1 MMKVILEWFE
11 MAKFINMEIKKQVG
25 GQKRNKELVLKFLKK
40 EDKKLYDKLK
50 LSFKANKNSR

>member
-11 MAKFINMEIKKQVG
+11 MAKFISMEIKKQTG

-50 LSFKANKNSR
+50 LSFKTNKNGR